1 MLRNVVRETGTP
13 PHLWKAALALNF
25 EIPICCIEEALRS
38 SPALLDDKELGI
50 KRERDPRG
58 GATDFDGSEENVDIN
73 HSSVLEFRSASAP
86 AALYP

>member
-58 GATDFDGSEENVDIN
+58 AATDFDGSEENVDIN